1 MVQKTTSK
9 TVFGPTI
16 EEASG
21 MVAPTEMT
29 VAQNAAPSFYDSP
42 FKLPVGDFR
51 VGDSKMYGVERMP
64 IGGGSALSVGAT
76 PVRGG
81 GAGIRFNTTFKKGG
95 NVKKAAPKKM
105 AKGGKVSS
113 ASKRGDG
120 CATKGKTKGRFV

>member
-21 MVAPTEMT
+21 MAAPTEMAP
-29 VAQNAAPSFYDSP
+29 AQNAAPSFYDSP
-42 FKLPVGDFR
+42 YKLPVGGFR
-51 VGDSKMYGVERMP
+51 VGDTKMYGAKRLP
-64 IGGGSALSVGAT
+64 IGDGATLSVGAN
-76 PVRGG
+76 PMRG
-81 GAGIRFNTTFKKGG
+81 GAGFDLRVPFKKGG
-95 NVKKAAPKKM
+95 KVKKAAPKKM

-113 ASKRGDG
+113 ASKRADG